1 MLLVHNSSNNP
12 AFNLALEEY
21 LLRGLK
27 KPAVMLWR
35 NSKSIIVGC
44 NQNTIE
50 EIDREYTEKHG
61 ICVIRRQTGG
71 GAVFHDLG
79 NINYTYI
86 TDENNNIGNYGY
98 FCNDLIEYLRQL
110 GVAATLSGRN
120 DLLIDGKKFC
130 GNAQAMHG
138 GMMIHHGCI
147 LYSAD
152 LSELSKSLRV
162 KPVKIESKGIK
173 SVSSRVTNIIDHLYN
188 KLTSEQF
195 LNGFEKFLKQRHNLT
210 DYFLTKQ
217 DRDNV
222 AKLMQEKYLTYEW
235 NYGASPKCNF
245 SNSIKFPY
253 GLIEVNLEIN
263 EGIIKK
269 CKINGDF
276 FGKRDILFIED
287 ALTDVRYEKN
297 SIAKALKGVKLEE
310 VILGSSIDDLLK
322 VILD

>member
-138 GMMIHHGCI
+138 GMMIHHGRI
-147 LYSAD
+147 
-152 LSELSKSLRV
+152 
-162 KPVKIESKGIK
+162 
-173 SVSSRVTNIIDHLYN
+173 
-188 KLTSEQF
+188 
-195 LNGFEKFLKQRHNLT
+195 
-210 DYFLTKQ
+210 
-217 DRDNV
+217 
-222 AKLMQEKYLTYEW
+222 
-235 NYGASPKCNF
+235 
-245 SNSIKFPY
+245 
-253 GLIEVNLEIN
+253 
-263 EGIIKK
+263 
-269 CKINGDF
+269 
-276 FGKRDILFIED
+276 
-287 ALTDVRYEKN
+287 
-297 SIAKALKGVKLEE
+297 
-310 VILGSSIDDLLK
+310 
-322 VILD
+322 